1 MLPAMAKP
9 NVAIVGPGRWGS
21 ALAAALAEAGYSI
34 TEIISKNKRESLRR
48 ARALAKVAGTKAR
61 TLDDARLDADL
72 IWFCVPD
79 REIANVAKKLPSR
92 MPWKGKIAFHS
103 SGALASDELDVLRTR
118 GAAVASVHPL
128 MTFVNGGPGSLAGV
142 PFALEGDAAALRMA
156 RRILR
161 DLRAMPFMIH
171 KKNKVAY
178 HAWGAFASPLL
189 ISLLVTAEQVGRAA
203 GLSSSDARKKVL
215 PILRRT
221 MENYARVGAAG
232 ALSGPLVRGD
242 VKIVMRH
249 LEFLRKIPEAR
260 EVYRA
265 LARSTVRYLPVP
277 ERKKLRGI
285 LQ

>member
-9 NVAIVGPGRWGS
+9 SIAIVGPGRWGS

-34 TEIISKNKRESLRR
+34 TEIISRNKRESFRR
-48 ARALAKVAGTKAR
+48 ARVLAKVVGGNSRA
-61 TLDDARLDADL
+61 LDDARLDANL

-79 REIANVAKKLPSR
+79 REIANAAKKLASR
-92 MPWKGKIAFHS
+92 AAWKGKIAFHS
-103 SGALASDELDVLRTR
+103 SGALASDELDALRTR
-118 GAAVASVHPL
+118 GAVVASVHPL
-128 MTFVNGGPGSLAGV
+128 MTFVKGGPSSLAGV
-142 PFALEGDAAALRMA
+142 PFALEGDAAALQMA

-161 DLRAMPFMIH
+161 DLRATPFMIH
-171 KKNKVAY
+171 KKHKVVY

-221 MENYARVGAAG
+221 MENYARFGAAG

-242 VKIVMRH
+242 AKIVMRH
-249 LEFLRKIPEAR
+249 LEFLKKIPEAR

-265 LARSTVRYLPVP
+265 LARSVVRYLPVP
-277 ERKKLRGI
+277 EQKKLREI
-285 LQ
+285 LK